1 MKRTKEDT
9 THTINKIIEVAQ
21 IYFTKHGYAS
31 STLEDIA
38 KESELTRGSIYHHFK
53 NKKGLFMVVLESI
66 QKEIAVRIET
76 EAEKKK
82 DIWEQLLSG
91 CQAFV
96 VAAVEPQN
104 KQILLID
111 GPAVL
116 GWDTWRSIDERNSMR
131 LLRGQ
136 LKIMKENGY
145 LENVPID
152 PLAHCLSGALNELSL
167 WMAHMPNYQESLE
180 STMEIISQMLKGFM
194 IHEQ

>member
-1 MKRTKEDT
+1 MRRTKEET
-9 THTINKIIEVAQ
+9 THTINKIIEVAKV
-21 IYFTKHGYAS
+21 YFTKHGYAD

-38 KESELTRGSIYHHFK
+38 KESKLTRGSIYHHFK
-53 NKKGLFMVVLESI
+53 NKKGLFIVVIESI
-66 QKEIAVRIET
+66 QKEIAARIEA

-82 DIWEQLLSG
+82 DIWEQLLAG

-104 KQILLID
+104 KQILLVD

-136 LKIMKENGY
+136 LEMMRENGY
-145 LENVPID
+145 LKNVPIE
-152 PLAHCLSGALNELSL
+152 AMVHCLSGALNELSL
-167 WMAHMPNYQESLE
+167 WIAHMVNYQESLE
-180 STMEIISQMLKGFM
+180 SSMEIISQMLKGFVV
-194 IHEQ
+194 EE